1 MGHRLTCDPAA
12 SLSPVFSY
20 TQQGSSVDSA
30 TQHSGNT
37 AWELRMWV
45 EKSGFLGLRNYGV
58 VVKGMNGEVRLSA
71 FEALFCLE
79 I

>member
-1 MGHRLTCDPAA
+1 
-12 SLSPVFSY
+12 
-20 TQQGSSVDSA
+20 
-30 TQHSGNT
+30 
-37 AWELRMWV
+37 MWV

-71 FEALFCLE
+71 FEAPFCLE